1 MVSSSDFTKGMIIN
15 YENQPCQILEYTFNK
30 PGKGGGFMKTKLRN
44 IKTGS
49 SFEMN
54 FRSQDT
60 FEELETE
67 NKKVTYIY
75 HSDKEIFFNDKQTN
89 KRFNLPISVIGD
101 QAKFLKSNAELE
113 ISYINEEPLS
123 VNVPV
128 KINYKVISAPPAVKG
143 NTSTGA
149 SKIVTLENGLE
160 IAAPLFIKEG
170 DSVVINTEREEYVER
185 YNG

>member
-1 MVSSSDFTKGMIIN
+1 MVSSADFTKGMIIN

-30 PGKGGGFMKTKLRN
+30 PGKGGGFMKTKMRN
-44 IKTGS
+44 LKTGS

-54 FRSQDT
+54 FRSQDS

-75 HSDKEIFFNDKQTN
+75 HNNKEIFFNDKQTN
-89 KRFNLPISVIGD
+89 KRFSLPIAIIGD
-101 QAKFLKSNAELE
+101 QAKFLKTNSDLE
-113 ISYINEEPLS
+113 IAYINEEPLS
-123 VNVPV
+123 INVPV
-128 KINYKVISAPPAVKG
+128 KMVYKVITAPPAVKG

-149 SKIVTLENGLE
+149 SKVVTLENGLE
-160 IAAPLFIKEG
+160 IPAPLFIKEG
-170 DSVVINTEREEYVER
+170 DSIIINTERGEYVER